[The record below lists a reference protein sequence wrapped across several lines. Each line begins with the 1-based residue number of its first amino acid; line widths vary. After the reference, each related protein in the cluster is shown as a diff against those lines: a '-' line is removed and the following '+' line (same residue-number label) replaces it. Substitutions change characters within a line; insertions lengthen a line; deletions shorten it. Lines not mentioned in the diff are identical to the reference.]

1 LPMYQASLP
10 APLLPQPTTATRTVS
25 GLLGLTAVAGGLI
38 GLAVTNPGPA
48 AFEEFAAE
56 KLTELASEE
65 LCRNEGLPL
74 LARLLIQNCPELVR
88 SQRKVLGRLAREHSR
103 RYNFGL
109 LSIYGTRLGGEK
121 VLPNWSIPRYDAVTL
136 AMAGHFV
143 LLSAGESAP
152 GSPMP

>member
-1 LPMYQASLP
+1 MPPPSA
-10 APLLPQPTTATRTVS
+10 TTRTVS
-25 GLLGLTAVAGGLI
+25 GLLGLAAVAGGLL

-65 LCRNEGLPL
+65 LCRSDGLPL
-74 LARLLIQNCPELVR
+74 MAQLLIHHCPELVR

-109 LSIYGTRLGGEK
+109 LSLYRTRLGGEQ
-121 VLPNWSIPRYDAVTL
+121 VLPTWRIPRYDALTL
-136 AMAGHFV
+136 AVAGHF
-143 LLSAGESAP
+143 LLLTAGESES
-152 GSPMP
+152 GSSTP

>member
-1 LPMYQASLP
+1 LPPPS
-10 APLLPQPTTATRTVS
+10 TTTRTVS
-25 GLLGLTAVAGGLI
+25 GLLGLTAATAGLI
-38 GLAVTNPGPA
+38 GLVVTNPGPA

-88 SQRKVLGRLAREHSR
+88 SQRKVLGRLARDHSR
-103 RYNFGL
+103 RYNLGL
-109 LSIYGTRLGGEK
+109 LSIYGTRLGGEQ
-121 VLPNWSIPRYDAVTL
+121 VLPHWRIPRYDAVTL
-136 AMAGHFV
+136 AVAGQFV
-143 LLSAGESAP
+143 LLTAGESAP

>member
-1 LPMYQASLP
+1 MYQASLP
-10 APLLPQPTTATRTVS
+10 APLLPPPTTATRTVS
-25 GLLGLTAVAGGLI
+25 GLLGLTAVSAGLI

-65 LCRNEGLPL
+65 LCQNEGLPL

-88 SQRKVLGRLAREHSR
+88 SQRKVLGRLARENSR

-109 LSIYGTRLGGEK
+109 LSLYGTRLGGEK
-121 VLPNWSIPRYDAVTL
+121 VLPTGRNPPYDPVTL
-136 AMAGHFV
+136 ALAGHFV
-143 LLSAGESAP
+143 LHSAGESTPA
-152 GSPMP
+152 SPMP

>member
-1 LPMYQASLP
+1 MYQASLP
-10 APLLPQPTTATRTVS
+10 APLLPPSTTATRTIS
-25 GLLGLTAVAGGLI
+25 GFLGLAAVAGGLI

-48 AFEEFAAE
+48 AFEDFAAD